1 MNLQNKN
8 SMVLEQLSF
17 FMLILFCSFSL
28 DIGTDAAFCYSRG
41 LLLPSCVL
49 LLKNFNTHTQTLM
62 KFKGPVEL
70 ANTLYT

>member
-17 FMLILFCSFSL
+17 FMVIFLYFSL
-28 DIGTDAAFCYSRG
+28 DIGTDAAFCFSRG

-49 LLKNFNTHTQTLM
+49 LKIFNTRAHTHKL
-62 KFKGPVEL
+62 L
-70 ANTLYT
+70 

>member
-17 FMLILFCSFSL
+17 FMVIFLYFSL
-28 DIGTDAAFCYSRG
+28 DIGTNAAFCFSRG
-41 LLLPSCVL
+41 LLLPSCPE
-49 LLKNFNTHTQTLM
+49 KFQHTRTHTQTLM

-70 ANTLYT
+70 GNTLYT